1 MVIGVLEIQLYL
13 HGVRSLKG
21 KRSLLQPL
29 LHKLRR
35 KFNVSVLETGAR
47 DLWQRSEV
55 AVVCAA
61 ATPALAH
68 RELEAVLAFTQREPG
83 LEISDY
89 TLEII

>member
-1 MVIGVLEIQLYL
+1 MVIGVLEMQIYL

-55 AVVCAA
+55 AVVCVA
-61 ATPALAH
+61 ATPALAQ
-68 RELEAVLAFTQREPG
+68 RELEAALAFAMREPG
-83 LEISDY
+83 LEISD
-89 TLEII
+89 